1 MLKEER
7 PGLYEDENHD
17 RLSTFTMTRR
27 RRAMKS
33 TKLAPRRGSRG
44 KQRETRGLKIKKQSL

>member
-7 PGLYEDENHD
+7 PRLYENENHE

-27 RRAMKS
+27 RRDMKS
-33 TKLAPRRGSRG
+33 TKLAPRRGSRQ
-44 KQRETRGLKIKKQSL
+44 KHREMRGLKIKKLSL